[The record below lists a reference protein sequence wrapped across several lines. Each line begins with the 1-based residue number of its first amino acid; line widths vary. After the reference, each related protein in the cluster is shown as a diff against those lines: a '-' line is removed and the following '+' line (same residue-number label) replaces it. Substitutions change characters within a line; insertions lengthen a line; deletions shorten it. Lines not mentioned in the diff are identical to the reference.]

1 MTARERREQLLQ
13 ILLASSAPVSATKFA
28 SQFDVSRQ
36 IIVGDI
42 ALLRAAGEQIIATP
56 RGYTMAQSRRTAA
69 GYLGSVACVHEDP
82 EDMRRELNIMVDNG
96 CTVVD
101 VIVEHPVYGQIIGS
115 LDISS
120 RYDVSVFMEKIS
132 SEQAQPLSALTG
144 GIHLHT
150 LSCDGKETYDRTRE
164 ELKRAGLLFDENS

>member
-1 MTARERREQLLQ
+1 
-13 ILLASSAPVSATKFA
+13 
-28 SQFDVSRQ
+28 
-36 IIVGDI
+36 
-42 ALLRAAGEQIIATP
+42 
-56 RGYTMAQSRRTAA
+56 MAQSRRPA
-69 GYLGSVACVHEDP
+69 GYLGSVACVHEEP
-82 EDMRRELNIMVDNG
+82 EDMRQELNIMVDNG

-120 RYDVSVFMEKIS
+120 RYDVSVFMEKIN

-150 LSCDGKETYDRTRE
+150 LSCDGKETYDRTCR
-164 ELKRAGLLFDENS
+164 ELKQAGLLFDENS

>member
-1 MTARERREQLLQ
+1 MTANDRRDHILQ
-13 ILLASSAPVSATKFA
+13 ILVGSSAPVSATKLA

-42 ALLRAAGEQIIATP
+42 ALLRASGEQIIATP
-56 RGYTMAQSRRTAA
+56 RGYTMAQGRRTK
-69 GYLGSVACVHEDP
+69 GYLGTVACVHEDP
-82 EDMRRELNIMVDNG
+82 EAMRQELNIMVDNG

-120 RYDVSVFMEKIS
+120 RYDVSVFMEKITT
-132 SEQAQPLSALTG
+132 EQAQPLSALTG

-150 LSCDGKETYDRTRE
+150 LSFDERETYDRTCG
-164 ELKRAGLLFDENS
+164 ELKRAGFLYEENG

>member
-1 MTARERREQLLQ
+1 MALTGAEEARRICRSCSLRS
-13 ILLASSAPVSATKFA
+13 LA
-28 SQFDVSRQ
+28 
-36 IIVGDI
+36 
-42 ALLRAAGEQIIATP
+42 
-56 RGYTMAQSRRTAA
+56 
-69 GYLGSVACVHEDP
+69 
-82 EDMRRELNIMVDNG
+82 
-96 CTVVD
+96 

-150 LSCDGKETYDRTRE
+150 LSCDGKETYDRTCE

>member
-1 MTARERREQLLQ
+1 MTAKVRREQLLQ
-13 ILLASSAPVSATKFA
+13 ILLDSSSPVSATKLA

-56 RGYTMAQSRRTAA
+56 RGYTMAQSRRPA
-69 GYLGSVACVHEDP
+69 GYLGSVACVHEEP

-120 RYDVSVFMEKIS
+120 RYDVNVFMEKID

-150 LSCDGKETYDRTRE
+150 LSCDGKETYDRTCR
-164 ELKRAGLLFDENS
+164 ELKQAGLLFDENS